1 MNIIDFRKICF
12 DKHNRAYF
20 LRVQPDDLKDTLS
33 QIFYVLS
40 NLSWISNFDEDYIR
54 ESFQERAKA
63 TLADIYAKIT
73 TSSTDE
79 VSSDAG
85 EYVVSELA
93 REAIVDKLGY
103 LDIPL
108 AELYNKKKSGNPGF
122 DFHSQSLDEVIIFGE
137 AKYLDD
143 RNAYGSGL
151 KQVVRF
157 ISDKKDIKDLAD
169 LRDFCSQ
176 NALSSVSKG
185 MKGFAVAFSAKSTPS
200 DTLVSNIIYKR
211 GTKAPD
217 VDYDRIVFDTYD
229 YLDKLISFKLS
240 DIFYAIFSEYYKRT
254 NDIRALKMAQYF
266 KYGTDNENE
275 IWMLRYGLSFEDIEI
290 LKPYIVSIGQEEIV
304 FSADIQNLSPE
315 QIKPVKR
322 YL

>member
-20 LRVQPDDLKDTLS
+20 LRVQPDDLKVTLS

-54 ESFQERAKA
+54 ESFQER
-63 TLADIYAKIT
+63 AKIT

-200 DTLVSNIIYKR
+200 DTLVSNIIKN
-211 GTKAPD
+211 KD
-217 VDYDRIVFDTYD
+217 FISLLQHQEIIIVAVN
-229 YLDKLISFKLS
+229 I
-240 DIFYAIFSEYYKRT
+240 
-254 NDIRALKMAQYF
+254 
-266 KYGTDNENE
+266 
-275 IWMLRYGLSFEDIEI
+275 
-290 LKPYIVSIGQEEIV
+290 
-304 FSADIQNLSPE
+304 
-315 QIKPVKR
+315 
-322 YL
+322 

>member
-20 LRVQPDDLKDTLS
+20 LRVQPDDLKVTLS

-40 NLSWISNFDEDYIR
+40 DLSWISNFDEDYIR

-143 RNAYGSGL
+143 RNAYAQGHSCPPWVSSIASTTHFRTL
-151 KQVVRF
+151 YPKRV
-157 ISDKKDIKDLAD
+157 LPN
-169 LRDFCSQ
+169 LFCH
-176 NALSSVSKG
+176 
-185 MKGFAVAFSAKSTPS
+185 
-200 DTLVSNIIYKR
+200 
-211 GTKAPD
+211 
-217 VDYDRIVFDTYD
+217 
-229 YLDKLISFKLS
+229 
-240 DIFYAIFSEYYKRT
+240 FYF
-254 NDIRALKMAQYF
+254 RA
-266 KYGTDNENE
+266 GH
-275 IWMLRYGLSFEDIEI
+275 
-290 LKPYIVSIGQEEIV
+290 
-304 FSADIQNLSPE
+304 
-315 QIKPVKR
+315 
-322 YL
+322 

>member
-1 MNIIDFRKICF
+1 MNIIDFHKICI

-20 LRVQPDDLKDTLS
+20 LRVQPDDLKVTLS
-33 QIFYVLS
+33 QIFDVLS
-40 NLSWISNFDEDYIR
+40 DLSWISSFDEDYIR

-122 DFHSQSLDEVIIFGE
+122 VFHSQSLDEVVIFGE

-176 NALSSVSKG
+176 NALSGASKG
-185 MKGFAVAFSAKSTPS
+185 IKGFAVAFSAKSTPS
-200 DTLVSNIIYKR
+200 NALVNSITKNKDFVSLLQYQEIIIVAVNI
-211 GTKAPD
+211 
-217 VDYDRIVFDTYD
+217 
-229 YLDKLISFKLS
+229 
-240 DIFYAIFSEYYKRT
+240 
-254 NDIRALKMAQYF
+254 
-266 KYGTDNENE
+266 
-275 IWMLRYGLSFEDIEI
+275 
-290 LKPYIVSIGQEEIV
+290 
-304 FSADIQNLSPE
+304 
-315 QIKPVKR
+315 
-322 YL
+322 

>member
-1 MNIIDFRKICF
+1 MNIIDFRKICL

-20 LRVQPDDLKDTLS
+20 LRVQPDDLKVTLS

-40 NLSWISNFDEDYIR
+40 DLSWISSFDEDYIR

-137 AKYLDD
+137 AKYLD
-143 RNAYGSGL
+143 
-151 KQVVRF
+151 
-157 ISDKKDIKDLAD
+157 LAD

-200 DTLVSNIIYKR
+200 DTLASNIIKNKDFISLLQYQEII
-211 GTKAPD
+211 
-217 VDYDRIVFDTYD
+217 IVAVN
-229 YLDKLISFKLS
+229 I
-240 DIFYAIFSEYYKRT
+240 
-254 NDIRALKMAQYF
+254 
-266 KYGTDNENE
+266 
-275 IWMLRYGLSFEDIEI
+275 
-290 LKPYIVSIGQEEIV
+290 
-304 FSADIQNLSPE
+304 
-315 QIKPVKR
+315 
-322 YL
+322 